1 MFEPEIVSAGKT
13 EIGFSLV
20 KFNIT
25 VTEIILCKFKASV
38 RRAVINKDNFKIL
51 IALF

>member
-1 MFEPEIVSAGKT
+1 MFQSEIVSAGKT
-13 EIGFSLV
+13 KIGFSLV

-25 VTEIILCKFKASV
+25 VTEIFLCKFKTSV

-51 IALF
+51 KALF